1 MRSKKL
7 LLEGSMDSLISGNF
21 GASSPAGQALRNFN
35 TVFIGVSR
43 KLLRATIMS
52 IDIALFTWFPTSYK
66 DVLRDY
72 KNDINGIENSYSA
85 ALSQLTENLPVA
97 QKSMLLLNP
106 AAYFLYHGTEISQTV
121 FDSNSSLYNLLQQ
134 TGFEQLPG
142 IGWAF
147 KDQSTHVVNPETLAE
162 YIENGQNGL
171 ALAYLFGN
179 QNVLDA
185 LQKPGGVSSAGGGSF
200 MSNLFG
206 KINDIFTGKVVVD
219 LFREGKISKR
229 KVILENKKDK
239 DLVKLYAIL
248 FKRLSKIA
256 IKNKINLIDEKQQEK
271 VLKIHAAA
279 CKNAT
284 KQLTERMKALNIL
297 LALEDKSKD
306 PKEYYAALAEYKRIV
321 NDKKLSLSKIKSD
334 IKGEMPNM
342 LRDKKILQDY
352 KKINKSDSID
362 KKAFQQYCELRILNG
377 LINQIKVTAYSAGE
391 EFYEK
396 VEKDLLFGMTAKQLI
411 SGPQSN
417 EYTKKVFKQ
426 YEDTI
431 KNVAQVVKKIK

>member
-1 MRSKKL
+1 MRNKKL
-7 LLEGSMDSLISGNF
+7 LLEGSMDNLISGNF

-35 TVFIGVSR
+35 TVFMGVTR

-52 IDIALFTWFPTSYK
+52 IDVALFTWFPTSYK

-85 ALSQLTENLPVA
+85 ALSQLTENLPIA

-121 FDSNSSLYNLLQQ
+121 FDSNSSLYNLMQQ

-147 KDQSTHVVNPETLAE
+147 RDQSTHVVDPERLSE
-162 YIENGQNGL
+162 YIDNGQNGL

-185 LQKPGGVSSAGGGSF
+185 LQGQKRGGGSDGSF
-200 MSNLFG
+200 MSKLFG
-206 KINDIFTGKVVVD
+206 KINDIFTGKAVVD
-219 LFREGKISKR
+219 LFRESKTTNR

-256 IKNKINLIDEKQQEK
+256 IKNKISLIDEKQQEK

-297 LALEDKSKD
+297 LALEDKSKE

-334 IKGEMPNM
+334 IKSEMPNM

-352 KKINKSDSID
+352 KKTSKSDSID

-391 EFYEK
+391 EFYQK
-396 VEKDLLFGMTAKQLI
+396 VEKDLLFGMTAKQLV

-417 EYTKKVFKQ
+417 EYTKKVYKQ

-431 KNVAQVVKKIK
+431 KNVAQVVKKVK

>member
-147 KDQSTHVVNPETLAE
+147 KDQSTHIVNPETLAE

-256 IKNKINLIDEKQQEK
+256 IKNKISLIDEKQQEK

-297 LALEDKSKD
+297 LTLEDKSKD

>member
-147 KDQSTHVVNPETLAE
+147 KDQSTHIVNPETLAE

-256 IKNKINLIDEKQQEK
+256 IKNKISLIDEKQQEK

>member
-1 MRSKKL
+1 
-7 LLEGSMDSLISGNF
+7 
-21 GASSPAGQALRNFN
+21 
-35 TVFIGVSR
+35 
-43 KLLRATIMS
+43 MS

-121 FDSNSSLYNLLQQ
+121 FDSNSNLYNLLQQ

-147 KDQSTHVVNPETLAE
+147 KDQSTHIVNPETLAE

-256 IKNKINLIDEKQQEK
+256 IKNKISLIDEKQQEK

-377 LINQIKVTAYSAGE
+377 LINQIKITAYSAGE